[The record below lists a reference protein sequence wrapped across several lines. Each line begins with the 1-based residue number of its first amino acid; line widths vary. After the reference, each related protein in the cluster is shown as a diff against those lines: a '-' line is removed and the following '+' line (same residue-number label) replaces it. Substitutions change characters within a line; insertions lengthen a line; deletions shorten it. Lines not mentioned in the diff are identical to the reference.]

1 MAGSEVLT
9 PSPAARFAALTRGA
23 TLDRA
28 LILGADP
35 SASPSLAARAQ
46 RLTSRRYRRDLAGG
60 VERALDSREET
71 GLHSRVRPA
80 AAAIRACRAQ
90 LRAVADLLAGDT
102 PVYAPGVARVRALLR
117 DGAGPLYTDRC
128 GEALEAALRAVRAAL
143 AGADPEPVSS

>member
-1 MAGSEVLT
+1 MPGNEVLT
-9 PSPAARFAALTRGA
+9 PSRVARLVALTRGA

-35 SASPSLAARAQ
+35 SASPSLAARAR
-46 RLTSRRYRRDLAGG
+46 RLTSRRYRTGLAGG
-60 VERALDSREET
+60 VRRALDSPDGTR
-71 GLHSRVRPA
+71 LPSRVRPGA
-80 AAAIRACRAQ
+80 AARRARRAQ

-128 GEALEAALRAVRAAL
+128 GEALDAALRAVRAAL

>member
-1 MAGSEVLT
+1 MAGTEVLT
-9 PSPAARFAALTRGA
+9 PSPAARLAALTRGA

-35 SASPSLAARAQ
+35 SASPSLAARAR
-46 RLTSRRYRRDLAGG
+46 RLTSRRYRSGLAEG
-60 VERALDSREET
+60 VQRALESAEGT
-71 GLHSRVRPA
+71 GRPSRVRPA
-80 AAAIRACRAQ
+80 AAAMRACRAQ

-128 GEALEAALRAVRAAL
+128 GEALDAALGAVRAAL

>member
-1 MAGSEVLT
+1 MAGTEVLT

-28 LILGADP
+28 LIMGADP

-46 RLTSRRYRRDLAGG
+46 RLTSRRSRSDLAGG
-60 VERALDSREET
+60 VQRALDSPAET
-71 GLHSRVRPA
+71 GRHSRVRPA

-117 DGAGPLYTDRC
+117 DGTGPLYTDRC
-128 GEALEAALRAVRAAL
+128 GEALDAALRAVRAAL
-143 AGADPEPVSS
+143 AGADPEPLSV